1 MGRNNSYFFVSGFIS
16 LTLFSIFLSLFFYMM
31 FSSSK
36 IKEYALTKDN
46 YISVSIELPK
56 EKKLKSKKS
65 VATPIVNTPQTT
77 QTQEVDIDDLFSDV
91 WTKNIK
97 HKKVTKKKI
106 DNKRIQDIQ
115 RKIKTTNKNDTSKIS
130 QKIQQITSNK
140 VDQENVQTSTADE
153 VNEYLAKIQA
163 LVYKYFY
170 PPANSQGHSV
180 KAVIKL
186 SALGKVLDFR
196 ILQKS
201 ANMALNE
208 ESEKIKERLMSVVF
222 PRNPQNKSGNYIII
236 LTSKE

>member
-1 MGRNNSYFFVSGFIS
+1 MDRNNSYFLVSGFIS
-16 LTLFSIFLSLFFYMM
+16 LTLFAFFLSLFFYMM

-36 IKEYALTKDN
+36 LKEYALNKDN
-46 YISVSIELPK
+46 YISVSIQLPK
-56 EKKLKSKKS
+56 EKKTKSKKS
-65 VATPIVNTPQTT
+65 VATPLVNPPQNK

-97 HKKVTKKKI
+97 TKKINKKKI
-106 DNKRIQDIQ
+106 DKKRIQDIQ
-115 RKIKTTNKNDTSKIS
+115 KKIKTTTKNKTENIS
-130 QKIQQITSNK
+130 QKLQQITSNK
-140 VDQENVQTSTADE
+140 ADNENVQTSSADE

-180 KAVIKL
+180 KAVINL

-222 PRNPQNKSGNYIII
+222 PKNPQNKSGNYIII

>member
-56 EKKLKSKKS
+56 EKKSKSKKS